1 MPFHEPDP
9 ADPNVLV
16 GVELPGDAEDVRR
29 MAWAF
34 AEEYAAL
41 GFDAPRILALFHS
54 PRYAGPHQALLALG
68 EVEIRRIVRDC
79 EDFFSRVRIVVKDA
93 PGSPLSIRKG
103 KEG

>member
-1 MPFHEPDP
+1 MPWGEPDP

-34 AEEYAAL
+34 CEEYAAL
-41 GFDAPRILALFHS
+41 GFDEPRILGLFAS

-79 EDFFSRVRIVVKDA
+79 VAFFSRVRIVCRDA
-93 PGSPLSIRKG
+93 PLYIRKG